1 MTAILKH
8 KRVLITGGPTRAPL
22 DAVRYISNYSSGRLG
37 CRIAMEALRCG
48 AEVTFIAGPGSR
60 RPSME
65 RLSEDERSRLME
77 LPITTV
83 DDLVGAVERH
93 MFSAERPDIIIHAM
107 AVLDYVPESPPMGQ
121 KTPSG
126 KSAWD
131 VRLVRTPKVVR
142 QMRNWGAHLYIV
154 QFKLE
159 VGVSDGQLREIAVAS
174 LWRNGTDLV
183 VANDLLEITDTEHPA
198 IILDPDGA
206 VLARPV
212 TKDEIA
218 EQLCAIVAEKV
229 G

>member
-1 MTAILKH
+1 MAAILKN
-8 KRVLITGGPTRAPL
+8 KRVLITSGPTRAPL
-22 DAVRYISNYSSGRLG
+22 DAVRFISNRSTGRLG
-37 CRIAMEALRCG
+37 CRIAVEALRCG
-48 AEVTFIAGPGSR
+48 ANVTFIAGPDSL

-65 RLSEDERSRLME
+65 GLADEERSRLME

-83 DDLVGAVERH
+83 DDLLGVVERH

-107 AVLDYVPESPPMGQ
+107 AVLDYVPESASTA

-126 KSAWD
+126 KADWN

-142 QMRNWGAHLYIV
+142 QMRNWGAHLFIV

-159 VGVSDGQLREIAVAS
+159 VGVSDGQLCEIAVAS

-183 VANDLLEITDTEHPA
+183 VANDLQKITETEHPA
-198 IILDPDGA
+198 VILDPDGG

-218 EQLCAIVAEKV
+218 EHLCAIVAEKV
-229 G
+229 K

>member
-1 MTAILKH
+1 MQ
-8 KRVLITGGPTRAPL
+8 G
-22 DAVRYISNYSSGRLG
+22 
-37 CRIAMEALRCG
+37 
-48 AEVTFIAGPGSR
+48 
-60 RPSME
+60 
-65 RLSEDERSRLME
+65 LSEEERSRLME

-83 DDLVGAVERH
+83 DDLSGVVERH

-107 AVLDYVPESPPMGQ
+107 AVLDYVPESASTA

-126 KSAWD
+126 KADWT

-142 QMRNWGAHLYIV
+142 QMRNWGAHLFIV

-159 VGVSDGQLREIAVAS
+159 VGVSDGQLCEVAVAS

-183 VANDLLEITDTEHPA
+183 VANDLLKITETEHPA
-198 IILDPDGA
+198 LILAPDGA

-218 EQLCAIVAEKV
+218 ERLCAIVAERVK
-229 G
+229 